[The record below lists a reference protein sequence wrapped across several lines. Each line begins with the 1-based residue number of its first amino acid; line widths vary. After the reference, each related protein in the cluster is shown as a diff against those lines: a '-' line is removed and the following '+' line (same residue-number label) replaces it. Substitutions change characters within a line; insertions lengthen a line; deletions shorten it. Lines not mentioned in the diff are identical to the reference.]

1 MKPADRPKP
10 ERRLHG
16 WGAVFLWL
24 LAPLVA
30 GCAAASPVRAD
41 PAPTTEIRLMG
52 RYTTPPATLTPDPS
66 PTLPPATFIPPSAAV
81 TAAATD
87 ARTATPAA
95 PPTATTTAAPTASS
109 PAVLQVCSPIADILL
124 ADLPRL
130 ISDGYHPPPSSR
142 SDARHPAIDI
152 AFYNWKGFRQ
162 IAGAPVQAVLAG
174 RIAAAEVD
182 SYPFGNVLIIETEPE
197 TLPVDLKNALRMNA
211 DQSLYT
217 LYAHLEEDSLRH
229 ELGDLVIPCE
239 TLGRV
244 GRTGNSGAAHL
255 HLEMRLGPRG
265 ATFQGFSYYTDS
277 ASKTEK
283 ENYRRWATG
292 GEFRHFDPL
301 RLLLWD
307 LGYRPT
313 LIPAHNWS
321 N

>member
-1 MKPADRPKP
+1 MKPAVRPKP
-10 ERRLHG
+10 DRRLHG
-16 WGAVFLWL
+16 WGGVCL
-24 LAPLVA
+24 LLLGPILA
-30 GCAAASPVRAD
+30 GCAAAFPARAD
-41 PAPTTEIRLMG
+41 PVPPTEIRLMG
-52 RYTTPPATLTPDPS
+52 RYTTPPAALSPDPS
-66 PTLPPATFIPPSAAV
+66 PTLPPTAGAPPAA
-81 TAAATD
+81 TAAAAT
-87 ARTATPAA
+87 ATRTATPAA
-95 PPTATTTAAPTASS
+95 APTATTTAGRTESS
-109 PAVLQVCSPIADILL
+109 PAALQVCSPIADILL

-182 SYPFGNVLIIETEPE
+182 SFPFGNVLIIETGPE
-197 TLPVDLKNALRMNA
+197 TLPVDLKTALRMNA

-217 LYAHLEEDSLRH
+217 LYAHLEEDTLRH
-229 ELGDLVIPCE
+229 ELGDPVIPCE
-239 TLGRV
+239 TVGRV
-244 GRTGNSGAAHL
+244 GRSGNSGAAHL
-255 HLEMRLGPRG
+255 HLEMRLGPRSV
-265 ATFQGFSYYTDS
+265 TFQGFSYYTDS

-321 N
+321 D